1 MREDRRTVVLG
12 TEQEKLILQP
22 QGTFYTSLGQD
33 LANEGA
39 SVDLYIFNEEYVD
52 LATLGQV
59 PKLTG
64 GQTYKY
70 TYFRSQKD
78 SLRLLNDLKDN
89 VSRDI
94 VFDSYLRVRT
104 STEIQ
109 PVEHYGHLSKAD
121 VTVRFASLDSSKSFA
136 VQLKHGI
143 KRIERDGVYIQVA
156 LLYTSCGGQRR
167 LRVFNLSLSVAR
179 QISDIL
185 RKTDLET
192 LVNYLGK
199 EAVVRLLETSPSEVC
214 KVHFF
219 GVYILRIFHKDA
231 YYW

>member
-22 QGTFYTSLGQD
+22 QGTFYTTLGQD
-33 LANEGA
+33 LVDGGC
-39 SVDLYIFNEEYVD
+39 SVDLYIFNEEYID

-94 VFDSYLRVRT
+94 VFDSYMRVRT
-104 STEIQ
+104 SNEIQ
-109 PVEHYGHLSKAD
+109 PMEHFGHLSKIDA
-121 VTVRFASLDSSKSFA
+121 RAQFAALDSSKTLA
-136 VQLKHGI
+136 VELKHGI

-167 LRVFNLSLSVAR
+167 LRIFNLSLSVAR
-179 QISDIL
+179 QLSDVF
-185 RKTDLET
+185 RKIDLET

-199 EAVVRLLETSPSEVC
+199 EAVVRLVKTSPSEVC
-214 KVHFF
+214 KVHFLQSINYDF
-219 GVYILRIFHKDA
+219 P
-231 YYW
+231 